1 MCKFRLIFF
10 ATIFQFA
17 PYRWHSEIVLG
28 KSRLSQSSQRYYEFY
43 FLKSNPTL
51 KIQCCL

>member
-10 ATIFQFA
+10 ATICQFA
-17 PYRWHSEIVLG
+17 PYRWQSEIVLG
-28 KSRLSQSSQRYYEFY
+28 KSKLNQSSQRYNEFY
-43 FLKSNPTL
+43 FLESNLTL